1 MNKILVT
8 GADGLL
14 GSNLVR
20 TLLARNYEVRV
31 LIQRGRKVPSLDG
44 LPLERMAGDVLD
56 IKSLEDAVKGCN
68 KVIHVAANTS
78 VWPSRGEIYYK
89 VNVEGTLNMIQVTQK
104 SGIERFVHVGS
115 ASSFGI
121 GSKAKPGTET
131 DPCVSAKYGMD
142 YIDTKVK
149 GQLVVLDAVKKEGFP
164 ALVVNPTFMIGPY
177 DSKPSSGAVVIA
189 AAKGQVPGF
198 TGGGR
203 NWVHVRDVAEAIANA
218 LTMGKIGEAYILGHE
233 NLSYKEAI
241 TQICEV
247 VGTKPPRLTVPDFII
262 KTIGLAGS
270 AWGQIS
276 GNPPKLTYPM
286 AKVSCDEH
294 YFSPAKAIRELNLPQ
309 TGLKTATQE
318 AYAWFQEN
326 GYL

>member
-1 MNKILVT
+1 MKKILVT

-20 TLLARNYEVRV
+20 VLLSRGLDVRV
-31 LIQRGRKVPSLDG
+31 LIQQGRNVPTLDN
-44 LPLERMAGDVLD
+44 LDIEKFQGDVLD
-56 IKSLEDAVKGCN
+56 TASLEAAARGCE
-68 KVIHVAANTS
+68 KVIHVAANTN

-89 VNVEGTLNMIQVTQK
+89 VNVTGTQNMIQAALK
-104 SGIERFVHVGS
+104 AGIERFVHVGS

-121 GSKAKPGTET
+121 GSKQKPGTEE

-142 YIDTKVK
+142 YIDTKVE
-149 GQLVVLDAVKKEGFP
+149 GQRVVMEAVKSKGLP
-164 ALVVNPTFMIGPY
+164 AVVVNPTFMIGPY
-177 DSKPSSGAVVIA
+177 DSKPSSGAMIIA

-218 LTMGKIGEAYILGHE
+218 LSMGRLGEAYILGHE

-262 KTIGLAGS
+262 KTIGFAGTTL
-270 AWGQIS
+270 
-276 GNPPKLTYPM
+276 GNITGKAPKLTYPM
-286 AKVSCDEH
+286 AQVSCDEH
-294 YFSPAKAIRELNLPQ
+294 YFSPAKAIRELALPQ
-309 TGLKTATQE
+309 TGLRTAAAE
-318 AYAWFQEN
+318 AYEWFRAN

>member
-20 TLLARNYEVRV
+20 TLISRNYDVRV
-31 LIQRGRKVPSLDG
+31 LIQRDRSVPSLDG
-44 LPLERMAGDVLD
+44 LDIERVSGDVLD
-56 IKSLEDAVKGCN
+56 FTSLEKAAKGCKN
-68 KVIHVAANTS
+68 IIHVAANTN

-89 VNVEGTLNMIQVTQK
+89 VNVEGTRNMIKAAQNNGVT
-104 SGIERFVHVGS
+104 RFVHIGS
-115 ASSFGI
+115 ASSFGV
-121 GSKAKPGTET
+121 GSKTKPGTEN

-149 GQLVVLDAVKKEGFP
+149 GQLVVLEAVKKEGFP
-164 ALVVNPTFMIGPY
+164 AIVVNPTFMIGPY
-177 DSKPSSGAVVIA
+177 DSKPSSGAMIIA

-203 NWVHVRDVAEAIANA
+203 NWVHVKDVAEATANA
-218 LTMGKIGEAYILGHE
+218 LTMGRIGEAYILGHE
-233 NLSYKEAI
+233 NLTYKEAI

-262 KTIGLAGS
+262 KGIGLAGT
-270 AWGQIS
+270 AI
-276 GNPPKLTYPM
+276 GNITGKAPKLTYPM
-286 AKVSCDEH
+286 AMVSCDEH
-294 YFSPAKAIRELNLPQ
+294 YFSPAKAIKELALPQ
-309 TGLKTATQE
+309 TGLKVAARE
-318 AYAWFQEN
+318 AYDWFRAN